1 MRTGEVCTLTW
12 DDIDFENRIIKINKT
27 VYCKTKDNK
36 GRWFFGTT
44 KTDGSNREVYICE
57 TLLKILRS
65 YQNYQSNNRKKYKT
79 KYYDYYL
86 EEVKNKYGKV
96 VENRIIELKYKSKK
110 KEKINLV
117 FVKDNGRYIGT
128 DLIRYPY
135 RIIHHELGI
144 NNCRFYDLRG
154 SFATKTLRSGV
165 EIKDVA
171 EVLGHNRVETTE
183 NYYVSSTKESKK
195 HVSNVFEQQLNKL
208 ERKDN

>member
-1 MRTGEVCTLTW
+1 M
-12 DDIDFENRIIKINKT
+12 ENRI
-27 VYCKTKDNK
+27 V
-36 GRWFFGTT
+36 
-44 KTDGSNREVYICE
+44 
-57 TLLKILRS
+57 
-65 YQNYQSNNRKKYKT
+65 
-79 KYYDYYL
+79 
-86 EEVKNKYGKV
+86 
-96 VENRIIELKYKSKK
+96 ELKYKSKK

-171 EVLGHNRVETTE
+171 EVLGHNKVETTE
-183 NYYVSSTKESKK
+183 NYYVSTTEESKK
-195 HVSNVFEQQLNKL
+195 HVSNVFEKQLNKL
-208 ERKDN
+208 EREKIINTVQ

>member
-1 MRTGEVCTLTW
+1 MCALTW
-12 DDIDFENRIIKINKT
+12 DDIDLENRTIKINKT
-27 VYCKTKDNK
+27 VYCKTKDIK

-57 TLLKILRS
+57 TLLKVLKS
-65 YQNYQSNNRKKYKT
+65 YKKFQTDNREKRKT

-86 EEVKNKYGKV
+86 EVVKNKYGKV

-110 KEKINLV
+110 KPKVNLV
-117 FVKDNGRYIGT
+117 FVKDDGRYIGT

-135 RIIHHELGI
+135 KIIHHELGI

-154 SFATKTLRSGV
+154 NFATKALRSGV

-171 EVLGHNRVETTE
+171 EVLGHTRIETTE
-183 NYYVSSTKESKK
+183 NYYISTTKESMKY
-195 HVSNVFEQQLNKL
+195 VSNVFEKQIDEEIIQKFI
-208 ERKDN
+208 K

>member
-1 MRTGEVCTLTW
+1 MVFC
-12 DDIDFENRIIKINKT
+12 
-27 VYCKTKDNK
+27 
-36 GRWFFGTT
+36 TT
-44 KTDGSNREVYICE
+44 KTDGSDREVYICE
-57 TLLKILRS
+57 TLLKVLKS
-65 YQNYQSNNRKKYKT
+65 YQHYQINNRKKHKT

-110 KEKINLV
+110 KAKVNLV

-171 EVLGHNRVETTE
+171 EVLGHNKVETTE
-183 NYYVSSTKESKK
+183 NYYVSTTEESKK
-195 HVSNVFEQQLNKL
+195 HVSNVFEKQLNKL
-208 ERKDN
+208 EREKIINNENIWH